1 MAFRPRR
8 PVREAIMATETTRRA
23 FLRSVAAASAG
34 SLAAARFAQA
44 AGPSIVAGSF
54 AGVWVDGLKA
64 GVIPCYKRRTGGDV
78 ELVVGTPTDFVQKV
92 MATRD
97 RPAIDAM
104 IGTDA
109 DVFQNAQLGII
120 EKLQPAKVP
129 NAAGI
134 LPIFREPYEGC
145 AFGFDGGG
153 DGVTYTANKV
163 KNPPKSWIEFT
174 ERVAKG
180 EFGRAVLYPHLTAT
194 DGLAITWLINREL
207 GGSLNDPSPV
217 IKRLREMK
225 PYITK
230 FWTSNAEPGTAL
242 TSGEVDIAA
251 WTDGRTF
258 GVQAAGNKHIQF
270 ALPAPGSPMLTICFM
285 KVKNGSDG
293 GVDQGD
299 RRLAGMPA
307 LLLTPLLVF
316 LLTFFVLPFGVM
328 LVESLYLSPLQS
340 PAGSAM
346 TFANYAKAFGDAFYL
361 RVLLQ
366 TVALGVAVT
375 ALALVLGYPVAYFL
389 ARTRSRRRHVLLFL
403 VISPLVVSIV
413 IRSYGWMVLLG
424 RAGTVNTLLV
434 ALGLAERPLPLMY
447 NWFRVRGAA

>member
-1 MAFRPRR
+1 
-8 PVREAIMATETTRRA
+8 MATETTRRA

-64 GVIPCYKRRTGGDV
+64 GVIPCYKRKTGGDV

-134 LPIFREPYEGC
+134 LPIFREPYEGW
-145 AFGFDGGG
+145 AFGFDGGR
-153 DGVTYTANKV
+153 DGVTYNANKV

-270 ALPAPGSPMLTICFM
+270 ARPAPGSPMLTICFM

-293 GVDQGD
+293 GWEYLNCASDAKNQALWNQFFPGYYMTHQNNDYPPASREKQDPTSLD
-299 RRLAGMPA
+299 RSFKNWIQVPWKELSRLRPQWMEAW
-307 LLLTPLLVF
+307 
-316 LLTFFVLPFGVM
+316 
-328 LVESLYLSPLQS
+328 
-340 PAGSAM
+340 
-346 TFANYAKAFGDAFYL
+346 
-361 RVLLQ
+361 
-366 TVALGVAVT
+366 
-375 ALALVLGYPVAYFL
+375 
-389 ARTRSRRRHVLLFL
+389 TRE
-403 VISPLVVSIV
+403 I
-413 IRSYGWMVLLG
+413 
-424 RAGTVNTLLV
+424 
-434 ALGLAERPLPLMY
+434 
-447 NWFRVRGAA
+447 GA